1 ASAHRKRAASMKRP
15 SLRASLFLSLA
26 LIGLPVFGQVTAT
39 GSLAGRVIDKS
50 GGVIN
55 GGTVKLT
62 NTGSGLQGQ
71 AQTGNEGLYQFE
83 LLPAGSYEVAVEMTG
98 FAKVSVHAVEVEVGK
113 ATTVNV
119 TLEPGKLTDV
129 VTVEGQSI
137 PLVDVTRTDVSL
149 AVTPDQV
156 REM

>member
-1 ASAHRKRAASMKRP
+1 MKHP

-55 GGTVKLT
+55 GATVKLT
-62 NTGSGLQGQ
+62 NTGSGLQRE
-71 AQTGNEGLYQFE
+71 AKTENEGLYQFE

-98 FAKVSVHAVEVEVGK
+98 FAKVSVHAVEVAGGK
-113 ATTVNV
+113 AA
-119 TLEPGKLTDV
+119 D
-129 VTVEGQSI
+129 GQRK
-137 PLVDVTRTDVSL
+137 PQPR
-149 AVTPDQV
+149 QH
-156 REM
+156 